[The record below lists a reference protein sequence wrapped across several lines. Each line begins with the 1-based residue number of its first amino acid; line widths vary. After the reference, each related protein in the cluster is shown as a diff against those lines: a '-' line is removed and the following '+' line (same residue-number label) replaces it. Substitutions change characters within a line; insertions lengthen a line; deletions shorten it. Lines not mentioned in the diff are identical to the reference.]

1 MSAMATPPES
11 TKSSLHQRLTA
22 HAAQRWPQIRQF
34 KIRHRAGF
42 AYVDAE
48 LTDGT
53 VEKLIRLRYTGSA
66 TNWGFAIYL
75 YSKDGYEDSFLPT
88 GHPTGTPEQALDC
101 AAGLYLNDPTAWLPP
116 TN

>member
-1 MSAMATPPES
+1 MATPPES
-11 TKSSLHQRLTA
+11 TKASLQQRLRE
-22 HAAQRWPQIRQF
+22 HAAARWPQISNVL
-34 KIRHRAGF
+34 IRHRAGY

-53 VEKLIRLRYTGSA
+53 TEKLFRLRYTGSA
-66 TNWGFAIYL
+66 SRWGFAIYL
-75 YSKDGYEDSFLPT
+75 YSKNGYQDSFLPN
-88 GHPTGTPEQALDC
+88 GLPAGTPEEALDC